1 MVRLCMSFFTHERVC
16 AIRTQKKQTNM
27 AIWKA
32 YRAFHHTNVE
42 PVSSQN
48 AVFILREFQ
57 NVCETISVLPEKSV
71 MSFLKIQERR

>member
-1 MVRLCMSFFTHERVC
+1 MVRLAMSFFTQDVIR
-16 AIRTQKKQTNM
+16 AIRTKSYSHM
-27 AIWKA
+27 AIWKT

-42 PVSSQN
+42 RVSSQN

-57 NVCETISVLPEKSV
+57 NVCETISSLPEKSV